1 MTLKNHKLRNAIAIA
16 LAAGASTLAA
26 TGSVSA
32 QDNSGQE
39 ATTLD
44 RIEVTGSRIRQV
56 DVETSQPIQTITRQE
71 IEAQGFQSVSDIL
84 QNISAAGSP
93 PISRASPLSSG
104 EAAGGQAIDLRNLGA
119 QRTLVLLNGKRLGI
133 TTGGLQDIST
143 IPAAMVER
151 IEVLKDGASAVYG
164 SDAMAGVVNIIT
176 RSNFEG
182 LQASAYYG
190 QYSEGDG
197 AVEKYDFVLGTSTE
211 RASVTVGIEYAKEKA
226 VWFADRS
233 FSAEPLGDRHP
244 GVSWT
249 PVGQYGGF
257 ISSPTS
263 NTLPNITYPAA
274 TTANP
279 GRTVRVIVRPGGDP
293 RNPADYIAQ
302 NTGANP
308 IHKSNSG
315 EQMHL
320 RTPLERKSIFLDG
333 SYELTD
339 NVRFRT
345 NMLYSNRFSERS
357 TAGYPM
363 QAASFATFDGNTG
376 VPLHADS
383 YFNPLDN
390 NITNWWRRTW
400 EVPRYSTSDS
410 TTYRFGASLEGSF
423 EVGERIFDWDV
434 GALYNQNKNVQAS
447 FGNLNLASVQR
458 ALGPSFM
465 NASGQVQCGTS
476 ANPLPFTSCV
486 PWNPLLHYGEVGPGS
501 LDNAALQEFLF
512 QREHSLGKTET
523 TIYTANITGGMFQ
536 LPGGEA
542 SFALGVEHRKEEGE
556 FIPDGLAVT
565 GGSTNLAGR
574 ATRGSYSENSVY
586 GELYL
591 PLLTDVVAARELSLS
606 LSSRYSDYDTFGETT
621 NSKVG
626 LKWKPIDTL
635 MVRATWAQGFRAPTI
650 SNLYGG
656 GSQTFAFFTDP
667 CDTLYGAAR
676 NSSAVM
682 SRCAQDI
689 ANAAAYRQ
697 QQQGFVP
704 TTSAN
709 AQTPLAFFSGSGNTD
724 LTPEESV
731 SKNVGLVWSPGFAEG
746 LSFNV
751 DWWNINIDNTI
762 VADTPT
768 QMLND
773 CYVELIASRC
783 GTFTRDPVSGIVN
796 NMSYGSR
803 NAGYIEME
811 GFDFGSSYR
820 FETGFGRFGVD
831 WQTSYTSK
839 NEFKTDDAATW
850 VTQGNSFAS
859 TTGVNFRVRSN
870 LGLTWSQGD
879 LGVSWNV
886 RYFSSIKE
894 TCLSAVAYP
903 DECSDPGYIA
913 TNPAQ
918 TRAINRT
925 GSVSFNDVQVRWSAP
940 WNATISVGANNV
952 LDRLGPPLYSQPA
965 ANTNYYGGFD
975 IGRFVYMK
983 YQQSF

>member
-1 MTLKNHKLRNAIAIA
+1 MSLKNHDLRDVIAIAIA
-16 LAAGASTLAA
+16 AGATTLAA
-26 TGSVSA
+26 AGTALA
-32 QDNSGQE
+32 QNASNQD
-39 ATTLD
+39 ATNLD

-56 DVETSQPIQTITRQE
+56 DVETSQPIQTISRQD
-71 IEAQGFQSVSDIL
+71 IETQGFQSVADIL
-84 QNISAAGSP
+84 QNITAAGSP

-133 TTGGLQDIST
+133 TTGGIQDIST

-176 RSNFEG
+176 RSNFDG
-182 LQASAYYG
+182 MQASAYFG

-197 AVEKYDFVLGTSTE
+197 TVEKYDFVLGTSTE
-211 RASVTVGIEYAKEKA
+211 RSALTVGIEYAKEEE
-226 VWFADRS
+226 VWFTDRP

-244 GVSWT
+244 GISWT

-257 ISSPTS
+257 VSNPTS
-263 NTLPNITYPAA
+263 NPLPNVVYPAA
-274 TTANP
+274 SRANP
-279 GRTVRVIVRPGGDP
+279 NRNVRVIVRPGGDP

-302 NTGANP
+302 DTGANP
-308 IHKSNSG
+308 NHKSNSG
-315 EQMHL
+315 QQMHL

-333 SYELTD
+333 SHELTD
-339 NVRFRT
+339 NLRLRT
-345 NMLYSNRFSERS
+345 NMMYSNRFSERS
-357 TAGYPM
+357 IAGYPM
-363 QAASFATFDGNTG
+363 QAASFASFGGGTG
-376 VPLHADS
+376 VPMHADS
-383 YFNPLDN
+383 YFNPVGN

-400 EVPRYSTSDS
+400 EVPRYSTSDA
-410 TTYRFGASLEGSF
+410 TTYRFSASLEGSF
-423 EVGERIFDWDV
+423 NVGERVFDWDV

-465 NASGQVQCGTS
+465 NGAGQVQCGT
-476 ANPLPFTSCV
+476 AENPLPFSSCV
-486 PWNPLLHYGEVGPGS
+486 PWNPLLHYGQAGPGG
-501 LDNAALQEFLF
+501 LDNPVLRDFLF
-512 QREHSLGKTET
+512 QREHSLAKTET
-523 TIYTANITGGMFQ
+523 TIYTANVAGDLLQ
-536 LPGGEA
+536 LPGGKA
-542 SFALGVEHRKEEGE
+542 SFALGAEYRREEGE
-556 FIPDGLAVT
+556 FVPDGLAVT

-676 NSSAVM
+676 TNTAVM

-689 ANAAAYRQ
+689 ANAATYRQ

-709 AQTPLAFFSGSGNTD
+709 AQTPLAFFSGSGNKD
-724 LTPEESV
+724 LTPEESI
-731 SKNVGLVWSPGFAEG
+731 SKNLGLIWSPSFAEA
-746 LSFNV
+746 LSFNI
-751 DWWNINIDNTI
+751 DWWNIKIDNTI
-762 VADTPT
+762 VGDTAT

-773 CYVELIASRC
+773 CYVERIASRC
-783 GTFTRDPVSGIVN
+783 TAFTRDPVSGIVN
-796 NMSYGSR
+796 NMNYGSR
-803 NAGYIEME
+803 NAGCIKME
-811 GFDFGSSYR
+811 GFDFGSTYR
-820 FETGFGRFGVD
+820 FDTGFGRFGVD

-839 NEFKTDDAATW
+839 NEFKTDNTARW
-850 VTQGNSFAS
+850 VNQVNGFAS
-859 TTGVNFRVRSN
+859 SSGINFRVRSN
-870 LGLTWSQGD
+870 LGMTWSHGD
-879 LGVSWNV
+879 VGVSWNV
-886 RYFSSIKE
+886 RYYSSIKE
-894 TCLSAVAYP
+894 TCLNSVTYP
-903 DECSDPGYIA
+903 DECSHPGYIA
-913 TNPAQ
+913 ANPAQ

-925 GSVSFNDVQVRWSAP
+925 GSVSFNDVQVRYSAP
-940 WNATISVGANNV
+940 WNATVSVGANNV
-952 LDRLGPPLYSQPA
+952 FDRLGPPLYTQPA

-975 IGRFVYMK
+975 IGRFVYVK
-983 YQQSF
+983 YQQIF